1 MPFRDVPTVNERRRH
16 SNLARPPPPSPA
28 AAPAGP
34 AAARAISFLL
44 RLGSLQLSR
53 SHVALALL
61 VAAAAASTAAPAVR
75 PSARTHRGG
84 LATTRASARVVSSA
98 SARCDLPRKP
108 AILPRAHPSARETLL
123 SDSPTRV
130 ESHANRSVFSFVSPK
145 NAANEQRDDRDG
157 RAFFGRHSRTGLRRR
172 KRLSRRT
179 RRPTCFSRA
188 RRTPRRLGSGRVRV
202 PTLREIAGPNQKHA
216 ESGVDAM
223 DSQTQMMLGYHYLL
237 TRAASM
243 GVLPDGIL
251 NSPQS
256 ETDRN
261 ALAGSLEAVRR
272 RPESPGKRTRSFAF
286 PFRPPRFIP
295 GVPGHP
301 LTLPRRPSTC
311 DRRCWNT
318 TRTCSSTTW
327 LWRRSW
333 GFSPRPCCRRAE
345 TRKRKSRC
353 RRCST

>member
-1 MPFRDVPTVNERRRH
+1 LAAFTFRAAMSPWPCWWPPPPLR
-16 SNLARPPPPSPA
+16 RPPPLF
-28 AAPAGP
+28 GP
-34 AAARAISFLL
+34 APEPIAA
-44 RLGSLQLSR
+44 
-53 SHVALALL
+53 
-61 VAAAAASTAAPAVR
+61 
-75 PSARTHRGG
+75 
-84 LATTRASARVVSSA
+84 VS
-98 SARCDLPRKP
+98 
-108 AILPRAHPSARETLL
+108 
-123 SDSPTRV
+123 
-130 ESHANRSVFSFVSPK
+130 
-145 NAANEQRDDRDG
+145 
-157 RAFFGRHSRTGLRRR
+157 RRR
-172 KRLSRRT
+172 APLRGSY
-179 RRPTCFSRA
+179 RA
-188 RRTPRRLGSGRVRV
+188 PLRGAICHENPRSSRV
-202 PTLREIAGPNQKHA
+202 PTLRRAKLFCRIRRRASRATQTEASFRLFRRKTPRTNNETTETDARFSVDTRERAFGGGSVYLVARDVRRASRAHAAHRDGSGRVESVCQLYGKSPDRIEKHA

-251 NSPQS
+251 NRPQS

>member
-1 MPFRDVPTVNERRRH
+1 ML
-16 SNLARPPPPSPA
+16 LARTP
-28 AAPAGP
+28 
-34 AAARAISFLL
+34 
-44 RLGSLQLSR
+44 
-53 SHVALALL
+53 H
-61 VAAAAASTAAPAVR
+61 
-75 PSARTHRGG
+75 SAT
-84 LATTRASARVVSSA
+84 
-98 SARCDLPRKP
+98 
-108 AILPRAHPSARETLL
+108 
-123 SDSPTRV
+123 
-130 ESHANRSVFSFVSPK
+130 
-145 NAANEQRDDRDG
+145 
-157 RAFFGRHSRTGLRRR
+157 
-172 KRLSRRT
+172 
-179 RRPTCFSRA
+179 
-188 RRTPRRLGSGRVRV
+188 GRVGSSPCANFTGNR
-202 PTLREIAGPNQKHA
+202 RGNRIEKHA

-243 GVLPDGIL
+243 GVLPNGIL

-272 RPESPGKRTRSFAF
+272 QPESPGKRTRSFAF

-345 TRKRKSRC
+345 TRNRKSRC